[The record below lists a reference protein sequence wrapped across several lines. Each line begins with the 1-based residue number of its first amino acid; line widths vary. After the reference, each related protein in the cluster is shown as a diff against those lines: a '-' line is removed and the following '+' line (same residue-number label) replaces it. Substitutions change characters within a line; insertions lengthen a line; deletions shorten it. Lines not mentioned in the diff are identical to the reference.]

1 VIAYTKDIGI
11 ASQFNSNKYTT
22 MKLLLFLLLFP
33 AFVQS
38 VNIDAKAWA
47 IADGAGNVIE
57 EQNIQNVQPIAS
69 ITKLMT
75 VMVVLD
81 SNESLKEPSKL
92 RKFRGLA
99 LTRQQLIDLAIIRS
113 DNDAANMLCK
123 MYHRGYTSCI
133 ADMNHKAKVLGM
145 DNTQFHDS
153 TGLDNRN
160 VSNAAD
166 LLKLLMAAEKYPEIV
181 HASNQSV
188 GELLKPAKKR
198 ILKWK
203 YTNTNPLVSKYN
215 VIVSKTGYVRLSGG
229 CLVMSTYIKG
239 QKRLF
244 VVLNSRT
251 TRTRIHDM
259 ETLIIDTITKI

>member
-1 VIAYTKDIGI
+1 
-11 ASQFNSNKYTT
+11 
-22 MKLLLFLLLFP
+22 MKTLFLLLLFP
-33 AFVQS
+33 ALAYS
-38 VNIDAKAWA
+38 VTIDAKAWV
-47 IADGAGNVIE
+47 IADENGSVIE
-57 EQNIQNVQPIAS
+57 QQNLNTVQPIAS

-81 SNESLKEPSKL
+81 SNESLKESSKL

-113 DNDAANMLCK
+113 DNDAADMLCK
-123 MYHRGYTSCI
+123 MYHRGYASCI
-133 ADMNHKAKVLGM
+133 ADMNHKARVLGM

-203 YTNTNPLVSKYN
+203 YTNTNPLVSKYS

-229 CLVMSTYIKG
+229 CLVMSVHVKG
-239 QKRLF
+239 QKKLF
-244 VVLNSRT
+244 VVLNSKT
-251 TRTRIHDM
+251 TRTRIRDM
-259 ETLIIDTITKI
+259 EQLILSTINS

>member
-1 VIAYTKDIGI
+1 
-11 ASQFNSNKYTT
+11 
-22 MKLLLFLLLFP
+22 MKTLFLLLLFP
-33 AFVQS
+33 ALAYS
-38 VNIDAKAWA
+38 VNIDAKAWV
-47 IADGAGNVIE
+47 IADENGSVIE
-57 EQNIQNVQPIAS
+57 QQNLNTVQPIAS

-75 VMVVLD
+75 VMIVLD

-99 LTRQQLIDLAIIRS
+99 LTRQQLIDLAMIRS
-113 DNDAANMLCK
+113 DNDAADMLCK

-133 ADMNHKAKVLGM
+133 ADMNHKARVLGM
-145 DNTQFHDS
+145 DSTQFYDS

-203 YTNTNPLVSKYN
+203 YTNTNPLVSKYS

-229 CLVMSTYIKG
+229 CLVMSVNVKG
-239 QKRLF
+239 QKKLF
-244 VVLNSRT
+244 VVLNSKT
-251 TRTRIHDM
+251 TRTRIRDM
-259 ETLIIDTITKI
+259 EQLILLTINS